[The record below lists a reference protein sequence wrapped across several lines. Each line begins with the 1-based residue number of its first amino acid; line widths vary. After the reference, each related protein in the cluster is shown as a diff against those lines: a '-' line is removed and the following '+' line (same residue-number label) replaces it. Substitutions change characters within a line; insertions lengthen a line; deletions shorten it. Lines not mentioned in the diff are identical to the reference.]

1 MNLRCATY
9 FLAGVTLV
17 FYVHARALHAQWDLA
32 AYLNAAKAL
41 HTGEELYPLPDE
53 DKEVVMT
60 NLTIYVYP
68 PLLARV
74 MSPLAGLPLPVL
86 KIGWLLL
93 QCIAYESLYWLGLK
107 LARRPFERVTWL
119 LYHAISL
126 LYDGVFTDLRAG
138 NTALMETSILTA
150 WAVFHLERPLFSGL
164 LLGGLLAVKPLAVF
178 VTIWDLVRGRWKA
191 LGAVAGVTGIL
202 YGVMYLD
209 HGLYQSYQTF
219 LHSKTFQRIMDEH
232 TVGIYNSATV
242 SVGFRL
248 FTDQTMFKPIVVIPA
263 LAYLFTFLVPIAVW
277 FSAFSAWRRMDEVG
291 LPIQEQNRLGFY
303 FLLPTVLLTIPRV
316 ADYTLVWLLIPL
328 FFGAW
333 EAWERRIWSVF
344 FLYMAA
350 AVIGNL
356 PVHPAELVELTFSYH
371 LMHYRYVSLI
381 LFWCAGW
388 LLIRRRVGGP
398 LE

>member
-1 MNLRCATY
+1 MNLRSAAY
-9 FLAGVTLV
+9 FLAGVALV
-17 FYVHARALHAQWDLA
+17 FYVHAQALRAQWDLA

-41 HTGEELYPLPDE
+41 QAGEELYPLPDE

-60 NLTIYVYP
+60 KLTIYVYP

-74 MSPLAGLPLPVL
+74 LSPLAGLPLPVL
-86 KIGWLLL
+86 KTGWFLL
-93 QCIAYESLYWLGLK
+93 QCIAFESLYWLGLILVGK
-107 LARRPFERVTWL
+107 RFERVTWL
-119 LYHAISL
+119 FYHAVAL

-150 WAVFHLERPLFSGL
+150 WAVLLLERPISSGL
-164 LLGGLLAVKPLAVF
+164 LLGGLLAVKPLVVF
-178 VTIWDLVRGRWKA
+178 VSIWDLVRGRWKA
-191 LGAVAGVTGIL
+191 LVAVAGVTGIL

-209 HGLYQSYQTF
+209 HGLYQSYRIF
-219 LHSKTFQRIMDEH
+219 LNSKTFQRIMDEH

-248 FTDQTMFKPIVVIPA
+248 FTDQTMFRPIVVIPA

-277 FSAFSAWRRMDEVG
+277 FSAFSSWRRMDEAG
-291 LPIQEQNRLGFY
+291 MSKQEQNRLGFY
-303 FLLPTVLLTIPRV
+303 LLLPTVLLTIPRV

-333 EAWERRIWSVF
+333 EAWEKRIWSVF
-344 FLYMAA
+344 FLYASAA
-350 AVIGNL
+350 IMGNL

-381 LFWCAGW
+381 LFWWAGW
-388 LLIRRRVGGP
+388 LLIRRRTCSQN
-398 LE
+398 